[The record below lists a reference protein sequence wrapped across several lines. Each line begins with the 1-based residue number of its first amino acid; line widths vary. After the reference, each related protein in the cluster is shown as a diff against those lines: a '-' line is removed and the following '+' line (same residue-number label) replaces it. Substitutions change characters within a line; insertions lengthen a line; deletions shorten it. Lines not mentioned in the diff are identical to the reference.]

1 MEISLSVGGV
11 RAVTRARSTFGIIYA
26 NAETVSHKRNRPYV
40 HAVNMYHSLRAWSWG
55 GDGEGPQATE
65 TPYLDHKVL
74 PTLANP
80 AKALARME
88 QFIAIRQRTV
98 TIVGFYL

>member
-1 MEISLSVGGV
+1 MNLPSDTTKSTEARLETSISVGGV
-11 RAVTRARSTFGIIYA
+11 IELSRGLVQPSVSFMRMHKA
-26 NAETVSHKRNRPYV
+26 VSHKRNRPYV
-40 HAVNMYHSLRAWSWG
+40 HAVNMYHSPRAWSWG

-80 AKALARME
+80 A
-88 QFIAIRQRTV
+88 
-98 TIVGFYL
+98 